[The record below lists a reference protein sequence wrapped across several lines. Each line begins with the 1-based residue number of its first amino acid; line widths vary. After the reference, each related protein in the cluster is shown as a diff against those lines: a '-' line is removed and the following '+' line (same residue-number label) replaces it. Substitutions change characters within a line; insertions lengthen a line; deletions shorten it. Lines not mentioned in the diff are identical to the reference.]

1 MRAAPI
7 VLVFIALMI
16 YFSYP
21 AFALGNS
28 SSYDEASI
36 CLNSSFKILDDMHE
50 KNLST
55 KRINEILDTAQQIFN
70 AQKIMIEAGKNK
82 TGDFSGVL
90 LRCDEIVKLHTDAI
104 NALDQYIALKRFANE
119 ALTSDINMSEVNTV
133 FYEIELEMQNER
145 YDEALVLIDKG
156 YSKISEIKASHTTLN
171 LFYDATKNSVG
182 RFFQRNWKPIA
193 VFLSL
198 IFLLFLAYRMQIS
211 KWLVKRKI
219 KKLELR
225 KDTLRN
231 LIMEAQKEY
240 FGLGKISEGIYH
252 VRTVKFAELIRDI
265 ERQIPLLKEDLA
277 RMEKKK

>member
-252 VRTVKFAELIRDI
+252 VRTVKFAEVIRDI

-277 RMEKKK
+277 RM